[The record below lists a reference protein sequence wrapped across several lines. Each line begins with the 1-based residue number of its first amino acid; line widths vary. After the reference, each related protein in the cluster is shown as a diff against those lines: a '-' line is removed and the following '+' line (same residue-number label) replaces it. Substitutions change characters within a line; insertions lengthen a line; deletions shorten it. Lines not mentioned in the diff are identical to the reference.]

1 MTFTKYQAYPYR
13 HSFKSEFVGSIR
25 SSANMIKWAEKRE
38 QITRWLDDQQITV
51 WIEEDAEFM
60 FMNEKDAMAFILRWS

>member
-1 MTFTKYQAYPYR
+1 MIFNKYRAYPYR

-25 SSANMIKWAEKRE
+25 SSVNMIKWAEKRE
-38 QITRWLDDQQITV
+38 QITQWLDDQQITV

-60 FMNEKDAMAFILRWS
+60 FMHKKDYTWFLLRWS